1 MQAQSSHFSHT
12 DSLIMHSAAIQFG
25 SQFFKFNTIK
35 LRNLMKKR
43 LLKIFLGLT
52 IIGTL
57 FGLLATAGLY
67 LYVKPSLPDVQ
78 NLREVKL
85 QQPMRVLTR
94 DGKLIT
100 QFGEKRRIPITYDE
114 LPQDL
119 IHAFIAAED
128 DRFFVHPG
136 VDYRGLLRAVW
147 VLGTTGEKRVGG
159 STITMQVAREFFL
172 TRKKD
177 YMRKVREIFLA
188 LKIEQ
193 EMSKEEIITL
203 FLNKTFLGHRAY
215 GVSAAA
221 RVYYGKIPQDLNLA
235 EIATIAGIPQA
246 PSRLN
251 PVSNPESAKN
261 RRSYVLRRMLE
272 QDYISQAQH
281 DEANLAPIETYV
293 HSAEIEVEAPYVAE
307 MVRNQALEL
316 YGDAIYSDGYQII
329 TSLDSTLQNTGNQ
342 SLRKA
347 LHEYDE
353 RHGFRSLA
361 GQLNL
366 PSDIEAMSETDWRK
380 LLEDYPDIGFLKGM
394 LVLSIEDGIAEIVDM
409 YGLRHQLTKDAITW
423 AKPKISRDKIGEEP
437 KQLSDLINPGAVIYV
452 REVINDG
459 LTSLRL
465 AQSPEPDAALISLD
479 PQDGA
484 ILALIGGYD
493 FVKSKFNRVTQ
504 AQRQPGSS
512 FKPFVYSAALEH
524 GFTTASIFN
533 DAPVVFED
541 NELESTWRPQNSSQ
555 RFYGPTRLREALTK
569 SRNLV
574 SIRIL
579 RAMGINSTV
588 DYLTRFGF
596 PAENISKDLSLAL
609 GSAAMS
615 PMQMAKAYAIFANGG
630 FKVEP
635 YFIDYIEDSEGNRV
649 YESKPKTACHECPL
663 RFTQLDSNLEKLDE
677 KIVPKRVLDTTEDP
691 DSPHATRVITPEN
704 AFIMHSMM
712 RDVIRRGTATKAQVL
727 KREDIAGKTGTTNDQ
742 RDAWFAGF
750 VPSLVTISWV
760 GFDDMQKLGTRE
772 FGGVAALPMW
782 IDFMRVALKDIPE
795 AKFDDLPPGVVLAY
809 INPENGLLLEPE
821 DESGMEEMFFSTN
834 LPETQAESH
843 VNILFFDGEE
853 TLVVGEDGEEVIEQE
868 EESLF

>member
-1 MQAQSSHFSHT
+1 
-12 DSLIMHSAAIQFG
+12 
-25 SQFFKFNTIK
+25 
-35 LRNLMKKR
+35 MKKR

-52 IIGTL
+52 VIGSL
-57 FGLLATAGLY
+57 MGFLAIAGMY
-67 LYVKPSLPDVQ
+67 FYVKPSLPDVQ
-78 NLREVKL
+78 SLREVKL

-100 QFGEKRRIPITYDE
+100 QFGEKRRIPATYDE
-114 LPQDL
+114 LPLEL

-128 DRFFVHPG
+128 DRFFEHPG
-136 VDYRGLLRAVW
+136 VDYRGILRAVW
-147 VLGTTGEKRVGG
+147 VLSTTGEKRVGG
-159 STITMQVAREFFL
+159 STITMQVAREFYL

-221 RVYYGKIPQDLNLA
+221 RVYYGKIPQELNLA

-251 PVSNPESAKN
+251 PVSNPDDSKK
-261 RRSYVLRRMLE
+261 RRAYVLRRMLE
-272 QDYISQAQH
+272 QEYITQAQH
-281 DEANLAPIETYV
+281 DDANLAPIETYV

-316 YGDAIYSDGYQII
+316 YGEAIYSDGYQII
-329 TSLDSTLQNTGNQ
+329 TSLDSTLQNTGNI
-342 SLRKA
+342 SLRNA

-353 RHGFRSLA
+353 RHGFRRLA

-366 PSDIEAMSETDWRK
+366 PSDIESMTDTDWRR
-380 LLEDYPDIGFLKGM
+380 LLVDYPDIGFLKGM
-394 LVLSIEDGIAEIVDM
+394 LVLSIENDIAELVDLN
-409 YGLRHQLTKDAITW
+409 GQRHQLNKEAITW
-423 AKPKISRDKIGEEP
+423 AKPKITRDRVGEEP
-437 KQLSDLINPGAVIYV
+437 KQLSDLMNPGAVIYV
-452 REVINDG
+452 REVSNKNGEI
-459 LTSLRL
+459 SLRL
-465 AQSPEPDAALISLD
+465 AQSPEPDGALISLD

-524 GFTTASIFN
+524 GFTPASIFN

-541 NELESTWRPQNSSQ
+541 RELESTWRPQNSSQ
-555 RFYGPTRLREALTK
+555 KFYGPTRMREALTK

-579 RAMGINSTV
+579 QEMGINSTV

-635 YFIDYIEDSEGNRV
+635 YFIDYIEDSKGNRV
-649 YESKPKTACHECPL
+649 FEAAPKTACPTCPL
-663 RFTQLDSNLEKLDE
+663 RFKPVDVELSKIAKLETK
-677 KIVPKRVLDTTEDP
+677 KINQRVLDITEDP
-691 DSPHATRVITPEN
+691 DSPYATRVITSEN
-704 AFIMHSMM
+704 AYIVHSMM

-727 KREDIAGKTGTTNDQ
+727 KREDLAGKTGTTNDQ

-760 GFDDMQKLGTRE
+760 GFDDMQKLGSRE
-772 FGGVAALPMW
+772 YGGVAALPMW
-782 IDFMRVALKDIPE
+782 IEYMGIALKNIP
-795 AKFDDLPPGVVLAY
+795 KSNFDELPPGMTLAN
-809 INPENGLLLEPE
+809 INPVNGLLLEPE
-821 DESGMEEMFFSTN
+821 DESGMEEMFFSYN
-834 LPETQAESH
+834 LPESQADS
-843 VNILFFDGEE
+843 NTDILFFDGEE
-853 TLVVGEDGEEVIEQE
+853 TVVVGEDGEEVLQQE

>member
-1 MQAQSSHFSHT
+1 
-12 DSLIMHSAAIQFG
+12 
-25 SQFFKFNTIK
+25 
-35 LRNLMKKR
+35 MKKR

-52 IIGTL
+52 LLGTL
-57 FGLLATAGLY
+57 LGILAVVGMY

-78 NLREVKL
+78 SLREVKL

-100 QFGEKRRIPITYDE
+100 QFGEKRRIPVTYDE
-114 LPQDL
+114 IPLQM

-136 VDYRGLLRAVW
+136 VDYRGILRAVW
-147 VLGTTGEKRVGG
+147 VLSTTGEKRVGG
-159 STITMQVAREFFL
+159 STITMQVAREFYL

-221 RVYYGKIPQDLNLA
+221 RVYYGKVPQDLNLA

-251 PVSNPESAKN
+251 PVSNPEASKK
-261 RRSYVLRRMLE
+261 RRAYVLRRMLE
-272 QDYISQAQH
+272 QDYITQAEH

-329 TSLDSTLQNTGNQ
+329 TSLDSTLQNTGNI

-347 LHEYDE
+347 LHDYDE
-353 RHGFRSLA
+353 RHGFRRLA

-366 PSDIEAMSETDWRK
+366 PSDIEAMSDTDWRK
-380 LLEDYPDIGFLKGM
+380 LLADYPDIGFLKGM
-394 LVLSIEDGIAEIVDM
+394 LVLSIENDIAELVDIN
-409 YGLRHQLTKDAITW
+409 GQRHQLTKEAITW
-423 AKPKISRDKIGEEP
+423 AKPKINRDRVGEEP
-437 KQLSDLINPGAVIYV
+437 KQLSDLMNPGAVIYV
-452 REVINDG
+452 REVSNKEG
-459 LTSLRL
+459 EKSLRL
-465 AQSPEPDAALISLD
+465 AQSPEPDAALIALD
-479 PQDGA
+479 PNDGA

-512 FKPFVYSAALEH
+512 FKPFVYSSALEH
-524 GFTTASIFN
+524 GFTPASIFN

-541 NELESTWRPQNSSQ
+541 KELESTWRPQNSSQ
-555 RFYGPTRLREALTK
+555 KFYGPTRMREALTK

-579 RAMGINSTV
+579 QEMGITSTV
-588 DYLTRFGF
+588 NYLTRFGF
-596 PAENISKDLSLAL
+596 PAENIMKDLSLAL

-630 FKVEP
+630 FRVEP
-635 YFIDYIEDSEGNRV
+635 YFIDYIEDSKGERV
-649 YESKPKTACHECPL
+649 FEAKPKTACPSCPL
-663 RFTQLDSNLEKLDE
+663 RFKSIDPKLAKLKKKESEK
-677 KIVPKRVLDTTEDP
+677 VVRRVLDISDDP
-691 DSPHATRVITPEN
+691 ESPYATRVITAEN
-704 AFIMHSMM
+704 AFIVHSMM

-750 VPSLVTISWV
+750 VPSLVAVSWV
-760 GFDDMQKLGTRE
+760 GFDDMQKLGSRE

-782 IDFMRVALKDIPE
+782 IDFMDVALKQIPKASYE
-795 AKFDDLPPGVVLAY
+795 ELPPGLILAN

-821 DESGMEEMFFSTN
+821 DPNGMEEMFFSDN
-834 LPETQAESH
+834 LPETQAES
-843 VNILFFDGEE
+843 NTDILFFDGEE
-853 TLVVGEDGEEVIEQE
+853 TVVLDEDGEEVLQQE

>member
-1 MQAQSSHFSHT
+1 
-12 DSLIMHSAAIQFG
+12 
-25 SQFFKFNTIK
+25 
-35 LRNLMKKR
+35 MKKR
-43 LLKIFLGLT
+43 LLKIFLGLS

-57 FGLLATAGLY
+57 IGLLATLGMY
-67 LYVKPSLPDVQ
+67 VYVKPSLPDVQ
-78 NLREVKL
+78 SLREVKL

-100 QFGEKRRIPITYDE
+100 QFGEKRRIPVIYE
-114 LPQDL
+114 EIPQDL

-128 DRFFVHPG
+128 DRFFIHPG
-136 VDYRGLLRAVW
+136 VDYRGILRAVW

-159 STITMQVAREFFL
+159 STITMQVAREFYL

-221 RVYYGKIPQDLNLA
+221 RVYYGKTPQELSLA
-235 EIATIAGIPQA
+235 EIATIAGVPQA

-251 PVSNPESAKN
+251 PVSNPEAAKK
-261 RRSYVLRRMLE
+261 RRAYVLRRMLE
-272 QDYISQAQH
+272 QKYITQAQH
-281 DEANLAPIETYV
+281 DEANLAVIETYV

-307 MVRNQALEL
+307 MVRNQAIEL
-316 YGDAIYSDGYQII
+316 YGDAIYSDGFQII
-329 TSLDSTLQNTGNQ
+329 TSLDSKLQNTGNL
-342 SLRKA
+342 SLRNA

-353 RHGFRSLA
+353 RHGFRRLA

-366 PSDIEAMSETDWRK
+366 PSDLDAMSDTDWRK
-380 LLEDYPDIGFLKGM
+380 ILVDYPDIGLLKGM
-394 LVLSIEDGIAEIVDM
+394 LVLSIENNVAELVDIT
-409 YGLRHQLTKDAITW
+409 GQRHQLTKEAIAW
-423 AKPKISRDKIGEEP
+423 AKPKINRDRVGEEP
-437 KQLSDLINPGAVIYV
+437 KQLSELMNPGAVIYV
-452 REVINDG
+452 REVFSKDG
-459 LTSLRL
+459 QTNLRL
-465 AQSPEPDAALISLD
+465 AQSPEPDGALISLD
-479 PQDGA
+479 PHDGA

-512 FKPFVYSAALEH
+512 FKPFVYSAALEY
-524 GFTTASIFN
+524 GFTPASIFN

-541 NELESTWRPQNSSQ
+541 NDLESTWRPQNSSQ
-555 RFYGPTRLREALTK
+555 KFYGPTRMREALTK

-579 RAMGINSTV
+579 REIGISFTV
-588 DYLTRFGF
+588 KYLTRFGF

-615 PMQMAKAYAIFANGG
+615 PLQMAKAYAIFANGG

-635 YFIDYIEDSEGNRV
+635 YFIDYIEDSKGNRV
-649 YESKPKTACHECPL
+649 FEARPKTACPTCPL
-663 RFTQLDSNLEKLDE
+663 RFKQVEEKPEKLDTKE
-677 KIVPKRVLDTTEDP
+677 ITKRVLDLTEDP
-691 DSPHATRVITPEN
+691 DSPHATRVITAGN
-704 AFIMHSMM
+704 AFIIHSMM

-727 KREDIAGKTGTTNDQ
+727 KRQDIAGKTGTTNDQ

-760 GFDDMQKLGTRE
+760 GFDDMQKLGSRE

-782 IDFMRVALKDIPE
+782 IDFMRVALEDIPKANYDE
-795 AKFDDLPPGVVLAY
+795 LPPGLVLAN

-821 DESGMEEMFFSTN
+821 DESGMEEMFFNSQ
-834 LPETQAESH
+834 LPDTQAES
-843 VNILFFDGEE
+843 NTDILFFDGEE
-853 TLVVGEDGEEVIEQE
+853 TVVVGEDGEEVLQQE